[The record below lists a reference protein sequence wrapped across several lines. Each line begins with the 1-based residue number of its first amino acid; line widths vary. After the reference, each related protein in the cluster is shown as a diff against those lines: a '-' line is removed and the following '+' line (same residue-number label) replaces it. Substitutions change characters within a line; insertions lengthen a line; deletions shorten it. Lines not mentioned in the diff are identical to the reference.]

1 MMFFLIMCTAGY
13 KAATCQPPVAM
24 PNQRACEFV
33 VQKYREIDTEGIVSA
48 KCVGVKK

>member
-1 MMFFLIMCTAGY
+1 MVWFLIMCTTGY
-13 KAATCQPPVAM
+13 KAAACQPPQPM

-33 VQKYREIDTEGIVSA
+33 LRNYREIDTYGMILA